1 VDLKIPRPDAAIDD
15 WQLIFRSMI
24 FVGVASLALRAP
36 FWIDPGFSVDS
47 YTNAN
52 GFPAL
57 QFFLAQ
63 GRIGQFLMIHAVE
76 SIGINYQASSLLL
89 QATGIFMLGA
99 ASVLAISAFF
109 RVDATAQKAICL
121 ASLLFVAHPFNAEI
135 LTFPEASFYPH
146 FATFVSSFA
155 LFLAVRRIVPLA
167 LAVGAIAFSLSIY
180 QISINILL
188 VALTLGLIG
197 VICRL
202 PACVIDRRDILRSG
216 AIVAFA
222 ALAYFVAAKV
232 LAHLLGDGMEG
243 RGTLLPISAIPRRLD
258 EFHQLGLQLLDRFYV
273 LKRPLLAILAASLIA
288 VGYASASMQSGK
300 VLLRQAGLASAYLAF
315 VACGI
320 GIVAIANVWW
330 PVPRVLI
337 GLSFAMAAA
346 ALPALIHPG
355 RLTRAYAVCCS
366 ILLILG
372 GTSVGLSIH
381 ADQKRINAWDD
392 DLAER
397 IYEDASVLAGTSTP
411 RIEIANVHMK
421 WTHAVGVES
430 LWGDMNMSAFAVPG
444 ALPGLFR
451 ESLGAKVE
459 IIETTPTWMTNCN
472 TLPGWPNKRS
482 MRLQDDVV
490 QICI

>member
-1 VDLKIPRPDAAIDD
+1 
-15 WQLIFRSMI
+15 M
-24 FVGVASLALRAP
+24 ALRAP
-36 FWIDPGFSVDS
+36 FWVDPGFSVDS

-52 GFPAL
+52 GFPPFA
-57 QFFLAQ
+57 FFLAQ

-99 ASVLAISAFF
+99 ASVLSISAFF
-109 RVDATAQKAICL
+109 RVDASTQKAICL
-121 ASLLFVAHPFNAEI
+121 ACLLFVAHPFNAEI
-135 LTFPEASFYPH
+135 LTFPEASFYPN
-146 FATFVSSFA
+146 FATFVSSIA
-155 LFLAVRRIVPLA
+155 LFLAARRIIPLA
-167 LAVGAIAFSLSIY
+167 LAIAAIAFSLSIY

-188 VALTLGLIG
+188 VASTLGLIG
-197 VICRL
+197 VLCRL
-202 PACVIDRRDILRSG
+202 PACVVDERNIIRIGGVVFIAALTYLL
-216 AIVAFA
+216 AAK
-222 ALAYFVAAKV
+222 ALAYA
-232 LAHLLGDGMEG
+232 LGNGMEG
-243 RGTLLPISAIPRRLD
+243 RGTMLSLDAIPRRLD
-258 EFHQLGLQLLDRFYV
+258 ELHQLGLQLLDRFYV

-288 VGYASASMQSGK
+288 AGYACAFMRSGK
-300 VLLRQAGLASAYLAF
+300 AFLRQSALAAAYLAF
-315 VACGI
+315 AACGI

-355 RLTRAYAVCCS
+355 RLIRAYAVCCS

-372 GTSVGLSIH
+372 GTSVGLGIH

-397 IYEDASVLAGTSTP
+397 LYEDASALAGTSTP

-444 ALPGLFR
+444 ALSGLFQ

-459 IIETTPTWMTNCN
+459 IIETTPAWMTTCN
-472 TLPGWPNKRS
+472 TLPGWPDKRS
-482 MRLQDDVV
+482 IRIQNEVV

>member
-1 VDLKIPRPDAAIDD
+1 MDLNLSRPDAVADD
-15 WQLIFRSMI
+15 WQHVFKSML
-24 FVGVASLALRAP
+24 FVGFVSLALRAP
-36 FWIDPGFSVDS
+36 FWIDPGLSVDS
-47 YTNAN
+47 YINSN
-52 GFPAL
+52 GFASF

-63 GRIGQFLMIHAVE
+63 GRIGQYVMINAVE

-89 QATGIFMLGA
+89 QAAGIFMLGA
-99 ASVLAISAFF
+99 ASVLAISAFL
-109 RVDATAQKAICL
+109 RVDATTQKAICL
-121 ASLLFVAHPFNAEI
+121 ASLLFVVHPFNAEI

-146 FATFVSSFA
+146 LGTFVSSFA
-155 LFLAVRRIVPLA
+155 LFLAARRILPIA
-167 LAVGAIAFSLSIY
+167 FAIAAIAFSLSIY

-197 VICRL
+197 VLSRS
-202 PACVIDRRDILRSG
+202 PACVTDERGIFRTG
-216 AIVAFA
+216 ALIFIAALIYLVAA
-222 ALAYFVAAKV
+222 KALAYS
-232 LAHLLGDGMEG
+232 LGNGMEG
-243 RGTLLPISAIPRRLD
+243 RGTLLSFDAVPRRLD
-258 EFHQLGLQLLDRFYV
+258 ELHQLGLQLLDRFYV
-273 LKRPLLAILAASLIA
+273 LKRPLLPVLAASLIA
-288 VGYASASMQSGK
+288 AGYVCASMQSRK
-300 VLLRQAGLASAYLAF
+300 AMLQQTGLVAAYLAF
-315 VACGI
+315 AACGI

-337 GLSFAMAAA
+337 GLSFALAAA

-355 RLTRAYAVCCS
+355 RLTRTYAVSCS

-372 GTSVGLSIH
+372 GTSIGLGIH

-397 IYEDASVLAGTSTP
+397 LYEDASALAGTKSP
-411 RIEIANVHMK
+411 RIEIANAHMK

-444 ALPGLFR
+444 ALPGLFQ

-459 IIETTPTWMTNCN
+459 IIETTQAWMTTCN
-472 TLPGWPNKRS
+472 TLPGWPEKRS
-482 MRLQDDVV
+482 MRLQNEVV